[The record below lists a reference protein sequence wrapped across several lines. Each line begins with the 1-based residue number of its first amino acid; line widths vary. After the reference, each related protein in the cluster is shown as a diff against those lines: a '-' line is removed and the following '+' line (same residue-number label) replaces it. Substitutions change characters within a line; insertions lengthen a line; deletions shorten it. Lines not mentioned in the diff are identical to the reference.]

1 MISVDQPVFESWP
14 ENCVTK
20 VLVFHGYRY
29 QTHMFRIFNQYVS
42 AKSFLLLILESFL
55 MVVCMICA
63 VKVRFWNDPLEL
75 AQYEVWPD
83 FEVQIA
89 LVVLVCLLCFYF
101 NDLYNLKTS
110 DNPMERILRVEQSLG
125 AASLLLG
132 LFYFLFPGMLLSRYV
147 FLIGMLL
154 IGMFLGLGRR
164 ALDKAWLLSAP
175 VQRVAILGT
184 GPLAL
189 ELARELTR
197 RGDLSMRVEGFLS
210 TGPLSEEGEKIFGF
224 PVLGSTS
231 DLEAIASNRALSRII
246 VALEDRRGALPTRE
260 LVTLRVKGLRIDD
273 APTALSALTGRISLH
288 VVKPSWFVFSDGFH
302 RSKWNEV
309 LKRALDLAVGI
320 VGMMVALPLMI
331 LVAIAVRLES
341 KGAVIYRQTR
351 VGRRDKCFELVK
363 FRSMCV
369 DAEKAN
375 GAQWASKN
383 DPRVTRIGG
392 FLRKYRLDEMP
403 QFWNVIRGDMSFVGP
418 RPERPHFV
426 EDLRQKITYYD
437 ERHSVRPG
445 LTGWAQVQY
454 SYGSSVEDAYRKLE
468 YDLFYL
474 KNMSLTFDLAII
486 LKTIKIVAGGH
497 GGR

>member
-1 MISVDQPVFESWP
+1 
-14 ENCVTK
+14 
-20 VLVFHGYRY
+20 
-29 QTHMFRIFNQYVS
+29 MFRIFSQYVS
-42 AKSFLLLILESFL
+42 IKSFLLLILESFL
-55 MVVCMICA
+55 IVVCMICA
-63 VKVRFWNDPLEL
+63 VKVRFWNDPVEL

-89 LVVLVCLLCFYF
+89 LVVLVCLICFYF

-125 AASLLLG
+125 TASLLLG

-154 IGMFLGLGRR
+154 IGMFLGIGRR
-164 ALDKAWLLSAP
+164 AMDKVWQLSAP
-175 VQRVAILGT
+175 MQRVAILGT

-189 ELARELTR
+189 ELARELTL
-197 RGDLSMRVEGFLS
+197 RGDLSMRVAGFLS
-210 TGPLSEEGEKIFGF
+210 TSPLSQSPQGEKIFGF
-224 PVLGSTS
+224 PVLGSTA
-231 DLEAIASNRALSRII
+231 DLEAIASDHALSRIV

-260 LVTLRVKGLRIDD
+260 LVSLRVKGLRVED
-273 APTALSALTGRISLH
+273 AATALSALTGRIALH

-302 RSKWNEV
+302 RSRWNEV

-320 VGMMVALPLMI
+320 VGIIVALPLMI
-331 LVAIAVRLES
+331 LVAISVRLES
-341 KGAVIYRQTR
+341 KGAVIYRQMR

-363 FRSMCV
+363 FRSMCM
-369 DAEKAN
+369 DAEKAS
-375 GAQWASKN
+375 GVQWASEN
-383 DPRVTRIGG
+383 DPRVTRIGR

-426 EDLRQKITYYD
+426 EDLRQRITYYD